1 MATCKNKQTLDM
13 SAQELV
19 ALASSLAI
27 ALSQNFEM
35 SELCTLRLF
44 FSTLTSNL
52 SLIEYQTKAC
62 RPRKEGNDKT
72 GEK

>member
-1 MATCKNKQTLDM
+1 MT
-13 SAQELV
+13 AQELV

-52 SLIEYQTKAC
+52 SLIEYQSKVC
-62 RPRKEGNDKT
+62 GPRKNDNDKNK
-72 GEK
+72 EK